1 LSNPTRSFDV
11 AVVGGGVIG
20 LAVAWRAAARG
31 LRVTVLERGEPGAGT
46 SRVAAGM
53 IAPISEA
60 RRSEQPLLRLGLT
73 SARSY
78 PEFVAELIDTTGHD
92 PGYLAC
98 GTIAAARDSDE
109 AQALDRELALRQSL
123 GLPVRRLLASEARRL
138 EPSLAPALRLGLEV
152 PDDHAIDPRKL
163 TAALAEA
170 ARRTGVELRPGVE
183 VAELALTSGGGERDR
198 EDGERD
204 REDGERDRED
214 GGRVDGVK
222 LRTGEVVNAEQVVVA
237 AGVWCGS
244 LQGIPADAR
253 VPIRPVKGQILRL
266 HDPAGPGLLS
276 RALRM
281 HAGYVVPRG
290 DGRYVLGATTEER
303 GFDTTVTAGP
313 VFELLRDAIELLP
326 GFSELVID
334 EVSAGLRPSTPDNA
348 PALGPGA
355 IDGLHW
361 ATGHY
366 RHGILLAPVTAD
378 IVSAAVAKDPLPE
391 LAAAFTPA
399 RFAAAATVAVGA

>member
-20 LAVAWRAAARG
+20 LAVAWRTAARG

-60 RRSEQPLLRLGLT
+60 RRSEQPLLRLGLA

-98 GTIAAARDSDE
+98 GTIAAARDNDE

-123 GLPVRRLLASEARRL
+123 GLPVKRLLASEARRL

-170 ARRTGVELRPGVE
+170 ATRTGVELRPGVE
-183 VAELALTSGGGERDR
+183 VAELTLTSGGDR
-198 EDGERD
+198 ARV
-204 REDGERDRED
+204 D

-222 LRTGEVVNAEQVVVA
+222 LKTGEAINAEQVVVA

-244 LQGIPADAR
+244 LQGIPDDAR

-378 IVSAAVAKDPLPE
+378 IVSAAVAKDPLSE
-391 LAAAFTPA
+391 LAAAFTPT